1 MCLRGCS
8 NFDDLWQAERQ
19 ANLARIVR
27 ELNEAYPRV
36 KAKPK
41 PAVKPKTTP
50 IYFSW
55 EIRPVEKKK
64 KAKSKRTRRS

>member
-19 ANLARIVR
+19 ANHEWFIR
-27 ELNEAYPRV
+27 EIAKAYPRV

-41 PAVKPKTTP
+41 PAVKPKPAP

-64 KAKSKRTRRS
+64 KAKSKRTRKS